1 MDLAVRFRPRAV
13 ERGIVTMIRM
23 FIRHKVKD
31 YRAWRKGYDGF
42 DAERRT
48 MGVKGAAVFQTAGD
62 PTDVTVWH
70 DFETLA
76 KAKHFAGSQHL
87 KDVMKHAGV
96 KSVPK
101 LWFASEAK

>member
-1 MDLAVRFRPRAV
+1 
-13 ERGIVTMIRM
+13 
-23 FIRHKVKD
+23 
-31 YRAWRKGYDGF
+31 
-42 DAERRT
+42 
-48 MGVKGAAVFQTAGD
+48 VFQTAGD

-76 KAKHFAGSQHL
+76 KAKKFAGSQHL

-101 LWFASEAK
+101 IWFASEAK